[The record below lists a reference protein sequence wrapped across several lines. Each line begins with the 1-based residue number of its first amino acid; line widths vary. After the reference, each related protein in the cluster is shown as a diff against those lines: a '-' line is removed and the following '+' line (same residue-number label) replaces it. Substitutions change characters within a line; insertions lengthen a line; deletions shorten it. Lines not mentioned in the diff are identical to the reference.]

1 MNISIIIPTKNRL
14 IYLKKLVNYYES
26 ENFQGKLIIPDSSDK
41 DNFIETKF
49 FLNKKKNLDINHFFF
64 EGNEV
69 AARENV
75 CHQLTT
81 KYVAQSGDDDYYC
94 VNGLK
99 KIIEFLDFNK
109 DYSSVSGYGYVV
121 EYDVKKNAVKGAS
134 TYNSFHSEKDLP
146 LERIK
151 EMPVNGEVSDYIVCR
166 KQLYQNIYKFCCYEK
181 DQNLYL
187 LRYYIEWGFKF
198 YKFLFG
204 KSKELNIFFI
214 VRFRVT
220 ENAMGFLKTID
231 QIYKEDKKSY
241 FKTYYV
247 FMKKMILAFKNL
259 NDSDRQKIFLI
270 GKKKIKQ
277 IIYKSTFGNTKK
289 FSFLYYLLS
298 KFISLKNIILLG
310 LPYIIFRV
318 FNFKK
323 KKIDLMINENSKIY
337 NNEFKKIIN
346 AILN

>member
-14 IYLKKLVNYYES
+14 IYLKKLVNYYDS

-41 DNFIETKF
+41 DNFVETKF
-49 FLNKKKNLDINHFFF
+49 FLNKKKNLNINHFFF

-109 DYSSVSGYGYVV
+109 DYSSVSGYGYIV

-134 TYNSFHSEKDLP
+134 KYNSLHSEKDLP

-151 EMPVNGEVSDYIVCR
+151 EMVMKGEVSDYCIFR
-166 KQLYQNIYKFCCYEK
+166 KELYQKINKFGCYEK
-181 DQNLYL
+181 DQNKYL
-187 LRYYIEWGFKF
+187 LRHYTELGFKL

-204 KSKELNIFFI
+204 KSRELNLFHL
-214 VRFRVT
+214 VRFRVP
-220 ENAMGFLKTID
+220 ENSIGFLKTID

-241 FKTYYV
+241 FKTYYF
-247 FMKKMILAFKNL
+247 FMKKMTLAFKNL

-270 GKKKIKQ
+270 AKKKIKQ

-298 KFISLKNIILLG
+298 RFISLKNIILLG

-318 FNFKK
+318 FNLKK
-323 KKIDLMINENSKIY
+323 NKIDLMINENSKIY